1 MIVALLVALALLTL
15 LYHRAVVAGLV
26 PTVLVLLAVGFAL
39 FGAQVL
45 LVGTAPVDLA
55 RPGTQAAAVGF
66 VNFMGYMGAYA
77 GDLLTGRIADV
88 HGWSAAVDFWAVCA
102 ALAAL
107 SVALLWNRRG

>member
-1 MIVALLVALALLTL
+1 MLVVLAALTL
-15 LYHRAVVAGLV
+15 VYHRAVTSGIV
-26 PTVLVLLAVGFAL
+26 PTVLCLLAIGLVL

-77 GDLLTGRIADV
+77 GDLVTGRIADV
-88 HGWSAAVDFWAVCA
+88 HGWAAAVDFWAICAGAA
-102 ALAAL
+102 ALCT
-107 SVALLWNRRG
+107 ALLWNRRG

>member
-1 MIVALLVALALLTL
+1 MLVALAMLTL
-15 LYHRAVVAGLV
+15 VYHRAVLAGIV
-26 PTVLVLLAVGFAL
+26 PTVLCLLAIGLVL

-77 GDLLTGRIADV
+77 GDLVTGRIADA
-88 HGWSAAVDFWAVCA
+88 HGWSAAVEFWAACA
-102 ALAAL
+102 AGAAL
-107 SVALLWNRRG
+107 CAALLWNRRG